1 MNILN
6 IMNDLRRKI
15 LFICGSMNQ
24 TTMLHKISMK
34 MPEFD
39 SYFTPYYGDG
49 VIKKASEMG
58 LLDFTVLGGKL
69 KKQSLEYII
78 KNNLQLDNGGI
89 KNDYDLVVTSSDLI
103 IQKNIRNKKIILVQE
118 GMTDPENFAY
128 YLVKTFKLPRYIAST
143 STTGL
148 SNAYDIF
155 CVASEGYKELF
166 IKKGVDPEKII
177 VTGIPNFDNC
187 NDYLN
192 NDFPHKN
199 YVLVCTSDTRET
211 FKYENRKKFI
221 KRAVSIAQGRQLIFK
236 LHPNEKYERA
246 EKEIKKYAPEALVF
260 SSGNTNHMIA
270 NCNTLITRFSTVV
283 YVGLALGKEVY
294 SEFNIDELTKLTP
307 LQNGGK
313 SAENIADICKI
324 LLESKQDI
332 RTLLPTMNST
342 FRKEIAYN

>member
-6 IMNDLRRKI
+6 IMSETKKKV

-34 MPEFD
+34 LPEFECF
-39 SYFTPYYGDG
+39 FTPYYGDG

-69 KKQSLEYII
+69 KKQSLEYILH
-78 KNNLQLDNGGI
+78 NNLPLDNGGI

-128 YLVKTFKLPRYIAST
+128 YLVKTFKLPRYLAST

-148 SNAYDIF
+148 SNAYDYF

-166 IKKGVDPEKII
+166 IKKGVDEEKIL

-187 NDYLN
+187 ADYLN

-221 KRAVSIAQGRQLIFK
+221 KKALKIANGKQLIFK
-236 LHPNEKYERA
+236 LHPNENYERA
-246 EKEIKKYAPEALVF
+246 EREIKKHAPGALVY

-270 NCNTLITRFSTVV
+270 NCDTLITRFSTVV

-294 SEFNIDELTKLTP
+294 SEFNLEELKKLTP

-313 SAENIADICKI
+313 SSENIAEICKL

-332 RTLLPTMNST
+332 RTILPTLNST
-342 FRKEIAYN
+342 YRNEIAYN

>member
-1 MNILN
+1 
-6 IMNDLRRKI
+6 
-15 LFICGSMNQ
+15 
-24 TTMLHKISMK
+24 
-34 MPEFD
+34 
-39 SYFTPYYGDG
+39 
-49 VIKKASEMG
+49 
-58 LLDFTVLGGKL
+58 
-69 KKQSLEYII
+69 
-78 KNNLQLDNGGI
+78 
-89 KNDYDLVVTSSDLI
+89 
-103 IQKNIRNKKIILVQE
+103 
-118 GMTDPENFAY
+118 MTDPENFAY

>member
-1 MNILN
+1 M
-6 IMNDLRRKI
+6 RRKI